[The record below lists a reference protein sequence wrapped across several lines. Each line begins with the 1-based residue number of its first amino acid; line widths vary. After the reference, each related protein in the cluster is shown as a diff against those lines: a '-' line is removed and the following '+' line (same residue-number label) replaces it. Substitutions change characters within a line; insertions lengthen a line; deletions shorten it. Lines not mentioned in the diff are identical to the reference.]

1 METSDILLV
10 ASIVFAGGAG
20 FFLLKAPVAR
30 LTKRKRSFAADLSGK
45 RGERLLS
52 WGVGCLRPAAVWL
65 LRWPLVRDFA
75 VEAAA
80 LLKERG
86 FLRVQPRGLVS
97 LGLCVCAVSLLV
109 DALLLG
115 SVFSALAVVMGA
127 VALIVFLVRS
137 EADKQAEQVRMRVPD
152 SIQAMKSCFQA
163 GFSLEQTLEYQSQ
176 HGCKQL
182 ADAYRHALQALR
194 LGCTASEA
202 LDGLRQ
208 EVNAP
213 EFAFVMVALE
223 VQHRTGGSLAAVL
236 ADAEQMARSH
246 FELERSLRV
255 QTAQA
260 RLSARVVSAMPL
272 VLVGLFSLVTE
283 GFLDPFFSSVPGVLM
298 FCLAVIMQVAGVLMV
313 RKTLDEAGVRC
324 S

>member
-1 METSDILLV
+1 MEASNILLV
-10 ASIVFAGGAG
+10 AAVVFAGGAG
-20 FFLLKAPVAR
+20 FFLLRAPAGR
-30 LTKRKRSFAADLSGK
+30 LVKRKRRFSAAGSEKGENSIFS
-45 RGERLLS
+45 RGID
-52 WGVGCLRPAAVWL
+52 CLRPAAAWL
-65 LRWPLVRDFA
+65 LRWPAAREFSVKAA
-75 VEAAA
+75 V
-80 LLKERG
+80 LLRERG
-86 FLRVQPRGLVS
+86 FSQAQPRGLTS
-97 LGLCVCAVSLLV
+97 LGLGVCACSLLV
-109 DALLLG
+109 GTLLLG
-115 SVFSALAVVMGA
+115 SVFSALAVVLG
-127 VALIVFLVRS
+127 VAALAVFLVQS
-137 EADKQAEQVRMRVPD
+137 DADKRAEQVRMRVPD

-194 LGCTASEA
+194 LGCTAAEA
-202 LDGLRQ
+202 LDGLRR

-213 EFAFVMVALE
+213 EFAFVVVALE

-236 ADAEQMARSH
+236 ADAEQVARSH

-272 VLVGLFSLVTE
+272 ILVGLFSLVTE
-283 GFLDPFFSSVPGVLM
+283 GFLDPFFSSIPGVLM
-298 FCLAVIMQVAGVLMV
+298 FALAVIMQVAGVLMV